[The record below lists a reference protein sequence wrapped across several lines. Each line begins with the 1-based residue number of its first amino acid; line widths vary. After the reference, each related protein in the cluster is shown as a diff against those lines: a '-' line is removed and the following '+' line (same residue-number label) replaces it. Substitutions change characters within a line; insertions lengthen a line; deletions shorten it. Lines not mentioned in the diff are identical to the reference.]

1 MCFNNAWPGHSEW
14 CSEIERRQRDR
25 ESRIQQ
31 SNVEVQ
37 SQTESGT
44 AADGVAVVD
53 PGVGEVNEPMTL
65 T

>member
-1 MCFNNAWPGHSEW
+1 
-14 CSEIERRQRDR
+14 
-25 ESRIQQ
+25 
-31 SNVEVQ
+31 VEVQ